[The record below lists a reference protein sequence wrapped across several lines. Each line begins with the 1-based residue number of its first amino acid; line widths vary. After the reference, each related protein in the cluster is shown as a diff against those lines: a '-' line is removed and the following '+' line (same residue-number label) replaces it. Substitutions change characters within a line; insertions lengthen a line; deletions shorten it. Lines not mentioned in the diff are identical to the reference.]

1 MSDFFQTGVV
11 TTLHRLNRAGGGR
24 LEEELQTF
32 RHVSPIGLVLPALY
46 CEFETPAMQG
56 ICDQLR
62 ETDYLKRIVVAIGKC
77 DQYEY
82 ELARK
87 FFEGFRT
94 PVTPIWME
102 DPKILDLLESLKEHD
117 ISIGEYGKGRACWLA
132 FGNLLAAGDCEVI
145 ALHDCDILNYERE
158 MVARLVYPVAHPN
171 LSYEFA
177 KAFYARVTNR
187 LHGRVTRL
195 FYSPLV
201 RAIQAMTPEIPYLR
215 YMDSFR
221 YALAG
226 EFAMKADLARVNRIP
241 SDWGLE
247 VGVLSEVYRN
257 CSLGRICQV
266 EVCDTYEHKHQ
277 ELCAD
282 DPASGLRRM
291 TIDIARS
298 LFRSLAQEGVV
309 LGADHFRALEVFYTR
324 FAQDTI
330 RNYYADA
337 TLNGLEF
344 DLHEENQAV
353 GAFALSIR
361 DAAESYMAD
370 PLGIP
375 QISNWNR
382 VVSAIPDF
390 YERLLRFTA
399 GMELIPDPAVRAG
412 SARSRSIQRDPVS
425 A

>member
-1 MSDFFQTGVV
+1 VADFFQTGVV
-11 TTLHRLNRAGGGR
+11 TTLHRLQRDGVKR
-24 LEEELQTF
+24 LESEL
-32 RHVSPIGLVLPALY
+32 RALRPVSPIGLVLPALY
-46 CEFETPAMQG
+46 CEFETPAMQR

-62 ETDYLKRIVVAIGKC
+62 ESDYLKRVVVAIGKC
-77 DQYEY
+77 SQSEY
-82 ELARK
+82 ENALK
-87 FFEGFRT
+87 FFQGFRT
-94 PVTPIWME
+94 PVTAIWVE
-102 DPKILDLLESLKEHD
+102 DPKIVALLDELKDRD
-117 ISIGEYGKGRACWLA
+117 IAIGEYGKGRTCWLS
-132 FGNLLAAGDCEVI
+132 FGYLLAAGDCEVI
-145 ALHDCDILNYERE
+145 AMHDCDILNYERE
-158 MVARLVYPVAHPN
+158 MVARLAYPVAQPN
-171 LSYEFA
+171 LSYEFS
-177 KAFYARVTNR
+177 KAFYARVTNK

-226 EFAMKADLARVNRIP
+226 EFAMKTDLARVNRIP

-266 EVCDTYEHKHQ
+266 EVCDTYDHKHK
-277 ELCAD
+277 ELSAGD
-282 DPASGLRRM
+282 SNHGLRRM

-330 RNYYADA
+330 RNYHADA
-337 TLNGLEF
+337 MLNGLSF
-344 DLHEENQAV
+344 DLNEENQAV
-353 GAFALSIR
+353 SAFALSIR
-361 DAAESYMAD
+361 DAAENYLAD

-375 QISNWNR
+375 QIPNWNR

-390 YERLLRFTA
+390 YARLLQATSE
-399 GMELIPDPAVRAG
+399 MEIIPGPAVRAG
-412 SARSRSIQRDPVS
+412 SARPRSIQRGRAS